1 MRTYRRALH
10 EISPGHP
17 LALHP
22 VLADA
27 TSQAGRAQGH
37 YFHQDLWAARKL
49 IDTRPSGHVDVGS
62 RIDGFVAHLLAAGL
76 TVTVVDLRPLIAPVE
91 GLRFV
96 RDDAMSMRSFD
107 DGSIA
112 SLSCLHALEHFGLGR
127 YGDPIDPLGWE
138 RACDAF
144 SRILLEG
151 GRLLVSVP
159 VGRERTEFNAHRVF
173 APHRLVQAMPALSL
187 RDFAAVDDEGRLRQG
202 CDPEEFA
209 GASFALGMYE
219 FEKSTL
225 RATTE

>member
-1 MRTYRRALH
+1 MCAIVPTSDVLGRAGRVLVRTARAAGLDLRQTARFPAGAWRYIADLRAYRRALH

-144 SRILLEG
+144 SRILHEG

-159 VGRERTEFNAHRVF
+159 VGRERTEFNADRVS
-173 APHRLVQAMPALSL
+173 RLIA
-187 RDFAAVDDEGRLRQG
+187 
-202 CDPEEFA
+202 
-209 GASFALGMYE
+209 
-219 FEKSTL
+219 
-225 RATTE
+225 